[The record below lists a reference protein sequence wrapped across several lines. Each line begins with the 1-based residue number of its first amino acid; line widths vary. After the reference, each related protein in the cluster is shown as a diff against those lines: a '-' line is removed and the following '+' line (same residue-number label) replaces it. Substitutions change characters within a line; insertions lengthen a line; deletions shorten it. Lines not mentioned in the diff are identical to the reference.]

1 MPGTVL
7 YGAEDNQSPFPHE
20 AYIAVG
26 KIDTKQTKKKMI
38 ERY

>member
-26 KIDTKQTKKKMI
+26 KIDNKQTKKKMI